1 VSDPTSSDM
10 EEFSDD
16 HGMPGSAGD
25 MEEQI
30 PLAFFSC
37 WRFHI
42 KGMEAFLLF
51 KAAKPES

>member
-1 VSDPTSSDM
+1 M